1 MMKVGL
7 CTIAFREW
15 AVEEALKVAGE
26 VGFDGVEIWG
36 GEKHAGG
43 MYEAERIKRICG
55 AATEAGVEIGVY
67 GSYVTLLKENFADA
81 SRKAIEIADGLGTKL
96 MRVWAAPGRPGTLS
110 NDDYALAVSQMAD
123 FCKRAGERGM
133 TLAIEAHD
141 DYICETGAAMLQFLG
156 DVGAD
161 NLKVNWQASWR
172 EHTDDPYESLAALM
186 THIVCVHAQNF
197 DGVERNRRF
206 LAEGTVDYSRVV
218 RELRQAGY
226 DGYVEVE
233 FTAGDGSVEEL
244 KKAYEF
250 LRGLIGD

>member
-1 MMKVGL
+1 MMKIGL

-15 AVEEALKVAGE
+15 AVEDVLKVAGE

-36 GEKHAGG
+36 QENHAGKV
-43 MYEAERIKRICG
+43 YDAERIKRICD
-55 AATEAGVEIGVY
+55 AATEAGVEIGVF
-67 GSYVTLLKENFADA
+67 GSYVKPLMENFEDVCGNT
-81 SRKAIEIADGLGTKL
+81 IEIADRLGTKL
-96 MRVWAAPGRPGTLS
+96 MRVWAAQGRPGTLS

-141 DYICETGAAMLQFLG
+141 NYICETSAAMLQFLN

-172 EHTDDPYESLAALM
+172 EYTDDPYESLAALM

-197 DGVERNRRF
+197 DGVEHRMF
-206 LAEGTVDYSRVV
+206 LAEGTVDYSRVIS
-218 RELRQAGY
+218 ELRRAGY
-226 DGYVEVE
+226 DGYVEIE
-233 FTAGDGSVEEL
+233 FTAGDGSIEAL
-244 KKAYEF
+244 KKDYEF
-250 LRGLIGD
+250 LRSLI